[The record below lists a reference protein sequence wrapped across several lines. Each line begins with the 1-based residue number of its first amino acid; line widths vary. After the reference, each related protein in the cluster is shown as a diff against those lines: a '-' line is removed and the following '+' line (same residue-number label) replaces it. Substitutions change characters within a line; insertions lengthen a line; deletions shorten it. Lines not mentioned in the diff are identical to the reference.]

1 MLKEQKMN
9 AEGLNR
15 FVSFR
20 NKKKERKI
28 NKYKNE
34 RRRKTDRKNEQPGMV
49 PNN

>member
-20 NKKKERKI
+20 NKKKGRKI
-28 NKYKNE
+28 NIKMKEEE
-34 RRRKTDRKNEQPGMV
+34 RQKEREKEQPGME